1 MTSLLR
7 ILIPSAARL
16 RAVDFTSVKTSQT
29 ISLDFI
35 VILPVTFERP
45 SHLLFTMAEQQTHE
59 PSPPI
64 HSCSPSSQEAHTESS
79 TDLSGL
85 QKATSERPSHL
96 LLTMAEQQ
104 AHEPSS
110 PIHSCSPSSQEA
122 HTVSSTDLSDLQ
134 KVTFERPS
142 HLFTMAEQQ
151 ALEPSS
157 PIHSCSPSSQE
168 AHTKSSTDLSGIQKE
183 SSPSSQEAHTESSID
198 LSGIQK
204 ESSPSSHEAHTESST
219 DLSDLQKES
228 SSTSLPLSDME
239 ASTSSASTEWR
250 PQRQEYLIM
259 LTIAFISLVV
269 ALDATILV
277 SVLPTLAV
285 DLHGYAEEAF
295 WAGTSYLLSSAVFQP
310 FIADLSDIF
319 GRQPLIQ
326 SSLVFFTA
334 GSIICARAGSFPVLL
349 AGRCVK
355 GIGGGGII
363 TMGQVVF
370 ADIVPL
376 RQRAKWFALVLVAW
390 ALGKT
395 FLPITVLKTC

>member
-1 MTSLLR
+1 
-7 ILIPSAARL
+7 
-16 RAVDFTSVKTSQT
+16 
-29 ISLDFI
+29 
-35 VILPVTFERP
+35 
-45 SHLLFTMAEQQTHE
+45 MA
-59 PSPPI
+59 
-64 HSCSPSSQEAHTESS
+64 
-79 TDLSGL
+79 L
-85 QKATSERPSHL
+85 
-96 LLTMAEQQ
+96 QQ

-110 PIHSCSPSSQEA
+110 PSTQEA
-122 HTVSSTDLSDLQ
+122 HTVSSTN
-134 KVTFERPS
+134 
-142 HLFTMAEQQ
+142 
-151 ALEPSS
+151 
-157 PIHSCSPSSQE
+157 
-168 AHTKSSTDLSGIQKE
+168 
-183 SSPSSQEAHTESSID
+183 
-198 LSGIQK
+198 
-204 ESSPSSHEAHTESST
+204 
-219 DLSDLQKES
+219 LSDLQKES
-228 SSTSLPLSDME
+228 LSASLPLSGME
-239 ASTSSASTEWR
+239 ASTSSSSAEWR

-319 GRQPLIQ
+319 GRQQLIQ
-326 SSLVFFTA
+326 SSLVFFTT

-390 ALGKT
+390 ALGRT
-395 FLPITVLKTC
+395 FLPTSMVKTC